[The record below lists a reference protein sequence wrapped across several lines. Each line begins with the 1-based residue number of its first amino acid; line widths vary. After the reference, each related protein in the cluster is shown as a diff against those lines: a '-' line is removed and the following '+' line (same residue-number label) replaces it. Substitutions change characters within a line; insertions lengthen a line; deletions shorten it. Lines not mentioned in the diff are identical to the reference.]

1 MFNRIHLS
9 NPLGGRVP
17 LGGSIGVLQKDYYQ
31 VLGLNRNASED
42 EIKRAYRRLAL
53 KYHPDHHPDDSES
66 EEKFKEISEAYAVL
80 SDPEKRREFNRFG
93 YAGFKQRYTR
103 EDVFKDFH
111 FEEML
116 RGFGFEFERFVF
128 RQPFCG
134 KRGRGCGRR
143 RANFTRMA
151 FFDKSADD
159 SFYGKEIDRIYDL
172 PLTPQEALYGTQKE
186 IIVKTGI
193 NQKRYAIQI
202 PPGVGP
208 NTFLRLTLEELGK
221 EEIQFR
227 VKII

>member
-1 MFNRIHLS
+1 
-9 NPLGGRVP
+9 V
-17 LGGSIGVLQKDYYQ
+17 VQKDYYQ

-42 EIKRAYRRLAL
+42 EIKRAYRKLAL

-80 SDPEKRREFNRFG
+80 SDPEKRLEFNRFG
-93 YAGFKQRYTR
+93 YAGFKRRYTR
-103 EDVFKDFH
+103 EDVFRDFN
-111 FEEML
+111 FEEIL
-116 RGFGFEFERFVF
+116 KGFGFEFERFVF
-128 RQPFCG
+128 RQSFCG

-143 RANFTRMA
+143 RAKFTRMG
-151 FFDKSADD
+151 FFDKSTDD

-172 PLTPQEALYGTQKE
+172 PLTPQEALYGTKKE
-186 IIVKTGI
+186 IIVATGI
-193 NQKRYAIQI
+193 HQKRYSIQI

-208 NTFLRLTLEELGK
+208 NTRLSLTLEELGQ